1 MARAIWTGV
10 ITFGLVSVPVGL
22 FTATENH
29 TVHFHQLQRGT
40 SDRIRNR
47 RVNERTGEEVDPG
60 DIVKGYEVGE
70 GEYVVV
76 EPDEL
81 DEIAPGRSR
90 ALEITDFVDLDG
102 IAPVYFD
109 RTYYVAPRGKEYL
122 KVYELLRAALAES
135 GKAGVATFVMRN
147 RQYLTVL
154 RAEDEVLVLQTLHW
168 ADEVRDPGRELP
180 ELPSERAGRDKEL
193 DMALRLVDALSGPW
207 EPERYHDTYQEKVR
221 ELVRAKAEGQ
231 EVAVAEEAP
240 QATNVVDLMDVLR
253 GSLERAGG
261 ARGGKPAAESKGTGG
276 GRSAGRAKGDGG
288 ERSGAEAKGAAA
300 DRSARKAKGAAGE
313 RSAAGKAKGATGER
327 SAGKKAKAAAERA
340 AGPRKKAAAP
350 SRRKPPTRRELREL
364 SKAELYQRATEQ
376 DVAGRSRMSR
386 EELIDALTGA
396 GGRRRKTAAA

>member
-288 ERSGAEAKGAAA
+288 ERPGAEAKGAAA

-327 SAGKKAKAAAERA
+327 SAGKKAKAAERA
-340 AGPRKKAAAP
+340 AGPRKKAP